1 MINQCIILC
10 GGYGTR
16 LKSITK
22 KTPKPLIR
30 YYNKEFL
37 AHVIDRLEHQGIEE
51 VILLTYYKNQQFKKF
66 INKINKN
73 KLKKLKIKVVCEK
86 DKLGTGGALINSI
99 KFQNDSFFLLNG
111 DTFFDIN
118 LREFEK
124 NSRIKD
130 KLVSI
135 AAISTLNKKKITRPN
150 YLIKNKIL
158 KKIYFSNSKKIIKS
172 GGTYIVNKKILEK
185 YQKFKLTNLDFDK
198 DIIHKNLNT
207 KKIISIVYKKNFIDI
222 GENLKV
228 FKRSQKLLKKMIY
241 KPCCFLDRDGVINY
255 DKGYTY
261 KIKDF
266 LFRPK
271 VEKAI
276 KFLNNNGYFV
286 VIVTN
291 QSGIARGFYNIKD
304 LNILHSYML
313 KKLYESGAYIDKIY
327 FSPFH
332 INGNINK
339 YKKNSIMRKPN
350 IGMLNQCKKELNFNR
365 SKSFLIGDKSSDIQT
380 AKKFKIKGYFVE
392 SNLLKQVR
400 KIVKNN

>member
-124 NSRIKD
+124 N
-130 KLVSI
+130 
-135 AAISTLNKKKITRPN
+135 
-150 YLIKNKIL
+150 
-158 KKIYFSNSKKIIKS
+158 
-172 GGTYIVNKKILEK
+172 
-185 YQKFKLTNLDFDK
+185 
-198 DIIHKNLNT
+198 
-207 KKIISIVYKKNFIDI
+207 
-222 GENLKV
+222 
-228 FKRSQKLLKKMIY
+228 
-241 KPCCFLDRDGVINY
+241 
-255 DKGYTY
+255 
-261 KIKDF
+261 
-266 LFRPK
+266 
-271 VEKAI
+271 
-276 KFLNNNGYFV
+276 
-286 VIVTN
+286 
-291 QSGIARGFYNIKD
+291 
-304 LNILHSYML
+304 
-313 KKLYESGAYIDKIY
+313 
-327 FSPFH
+327 
-332 INGNINK
+332 
-339 YKKNSIMRKPN
+339 
-350 IGMLNQCKKELNFNR
+350 
-365 SKSFLIGDKSSDIQT
+365 
-380 AKKFKIKGYFVE
+380 
-392 SNLLKQVR
+392 
-400 KIVKNN
+400 